1 MKSKLAF
8 LGQFFFFTIWN
19 FLIIEVIHFLIAGVI
34 LQPWTRDGCRPL
46 HCPDGPCPDIC
57 LPSEPRIV
65 ILFFIF
71 LFCSVLFA
79 LVQSILIK
87 KSFAP
92 RFVMILVSLVFMLCL
107 YMGLI
112 FLPIIS

>member
-19 FLIIEVIHFLIAGVI
+19 FLIVEVIHFLLAGVV
-34 LQPWTRDGCRPL
+34 LQPVMQGGC
-46 HCPDGPCPDIC
+46 
-57 LPSEPRIV
+57 EPV
-65 ILFFIF
+65 CTGTVVNTYFFVF
-71 LFCSVLFA
+71 LIISILFA
-79 LVQSILIK
+79 LTQSFLIK

>member
-8 LGQFFFFTIWN
+8 LSQLLFFAVWN
-19 FLIIEVIHFLIAGVI
+19 FLILEVIHFLIAGVV
-34 LQPWTRDGCRPL
+34 LQPVMQGGCEPVCTGTVCLEMCRPS
-46 HCPDGPCPDIC
+46 GP
-57 LPSEPRIV
+57 IV
-65 ILFFIF
+65 NSYYFIF

-79 LVQSILIK
+79 LVQSFLIK

-112 FLPIIS
+112 FLPVIS